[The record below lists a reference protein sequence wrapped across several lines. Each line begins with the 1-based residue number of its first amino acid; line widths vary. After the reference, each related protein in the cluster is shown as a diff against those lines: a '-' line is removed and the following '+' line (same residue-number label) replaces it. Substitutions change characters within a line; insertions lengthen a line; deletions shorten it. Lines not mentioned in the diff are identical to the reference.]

1 MIQPTAKV
9 DRYKWVGESRF
20 DFTVTPK
27 PLVYSV
33 ASAEVS
39 ATGNVPESFEYSLSY
54 NGSAVAVP
62 AGVTAEFRIR
72 GEVSSGAVL
81 NAGEYDVD
89 IIFSGL
95 NALNY
100 DFVKSDS
107 SGKLTVVLD
116 TLSQDIRLSV
126 TEYTYTGYAIELQF
140 ENTPDGFTA
149 ENVPT
154 NAGAYNVELLL
165 SAPGYRS
172 ETRAFEF
179 TVLPAVP
186 VVTVSNIEMIF
197 ESGYTLTA
205 ADIRGEA
212 AVGATKVDGAF
223 SFVGGSALTYGLRQ
237 YLLTFTPTD
246 SANIQSVTGI
256 PMYVNAYISDEAAA
270 EYFSVIVSKDVGG
283 NAVMEPLPESG
294 AAVGNSVILSVSSKV
309 AADTTV
315 TYNGNALNL
324 TETGFGTKILTINI
338 GAGLKGDLVFRVQG
352 QAVRTWN
359 LDLTPY
365 IDDGQSGSD
374 DPETG
379 EPVDP
384 DDGETVGGTD
394 GGNNM
399 GGNQGGAQQGGQNA
413 GTSSGGAN
421 VTLSEDGKKTLI
433 IVGSSVGGAVVL
445 AAVIVLI
452 VFAVKKSGKKGKG

>member
-1 MIQPTAKV
+1 
-9 DRYKWVGESRF
+9 
-20 DFTVTPK
+20 
-27 PLVYSV
+27 
-33 ASAEVS
+33 
-39 ATGNVPESFEYSLSY
+39 
-54 NGSAVAVP
+54 
-62 AGVTAEFRIR
+62 
-72 GEVSSGAVL
+72 
-81 NAGEYDVD
+81 
-89 IIFSGL
+89 
-95 NALNY
+95 
-100 DFVKSDS
+100 
-107 SGKLTVVLD
+107 
-116 TLSQDIRLSV
+116 
-126 TEYTYTGYAIELQF
+126 
-140 ENTPDGFTA
+140 
-149 ENVPT
+149 
-154 NAGAYNVELLL
+154 
-165 SAPGYRS
+165 
-172 ETRAFEF
+172 
-179 TVLPAVP
+179 
-186 VVTVSNIEMIF
+186 
-197 ESGYTLTA
+197 
-205 ADIRGEA
+205 
-212 AVGATKVDGAF
+212 
-223 SFVGGSALTYGLRQ
+223 
-237 YLLTFTPTD
+237 
-246 SANIQSVTGI
+246 
-256 PMYVNAYISDEAAA
+256 
-270 EYFSVIVSKDVGG
+270 
-283 NAVMEPLPESG
+283 MEPLPESG

-399 GGNQGGAQQGGQNA
+399 GGNQGGAQQGGQNT
-413 GTSSGGAN
+413 GTSSGGVNA
-421 VTLSEDGKKTLI
+421 TLSEDGKKTLI